1 MSGRQESTA
10 GAVGTAV
17 TVGLIA
23 YASISLAVSLIGSP
37 VTPKI
42 HGATNASVTQS
53 TIHSTICVPGYT
65 RTVRPS
71 YRWSSAFKY
80 ALADKQGVVARDYE
94 LDHLIPLE
102 LGGAPKAS
110 RNLWLEPWAEAHKSD
125 PLENELRAEVCRGEI
140 SLVWAQHEILDFK
153 EQHG

>member
-1 MSGRQESTA
+1 MTSGERRKGMGVGVA
-10 GAVGTAV
+10 GAFVGGMTAWV
-17 TVGLIA
+17 V
-23 YASISLAVSLIGSP
+23 VSLLGSP

-42 HGATNASVTQS
+42 HGALNPAVTQS
-53 TIHSTICVPGYT
+53 TINDTICVPGYT
-65 RTVRPS
+65 SRIRPS
-71 YRWSSAFKY
+71 YAWSSSFKF
-80 ALADKQGVVARDYE
+80 ALTEKQDVSPHDYE

-140 SLVWAQHEILDFK
+140 SLAWAQHHILDFK
-153 EQHG
+153 ERHG